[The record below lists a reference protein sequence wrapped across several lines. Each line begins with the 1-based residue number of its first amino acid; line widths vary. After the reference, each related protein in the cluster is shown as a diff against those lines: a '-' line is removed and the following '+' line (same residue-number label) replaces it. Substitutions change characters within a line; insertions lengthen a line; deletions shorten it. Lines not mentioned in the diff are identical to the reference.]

1 MMKTSSVSVDLPEGR
16 EGSFSSRISEMKD
29 IRDDIF
35 KGVTGRSV
43 TAAIVAD
50 DSGVIAGTREAA
62 EKARSLGLTVLEMV
76 EEGEAIL
83 KGREVARLSGSPK
96 QIVMAEDCLVGLIAK
111 PSGIATATR
120 QCVDRA
126 GKQIQIV
133 CGAWK
138 KMPGVLKDTIRRAI
152 VTGGGHFRISKDPF
166 IYLDKNYTRILGG
179 IENSLKAVEHLHGYK
194 KVVQIRGNQ
203 SDIAREAREA
213 AECRA
218 DIIFI
223 DNGKPGDIRI
233 VAEELFRNGLGW
245 KGKIAFAGNVKI
257 EDIDML
263 KTTPVDI
270 LEIGRGIVDAPL
282 LDLKFDVIDI
292 K

>member
-1 MMKTSSVSVDLPEGR
+1 
-16 EGSFSSRISEMKD
+16 MKD

-35 KGVTGRSV
+35 QGVMGRSV

-62 EKARSLGLTVLEMV
+62 GKARALGLTVMGMV
-76 EEGEAIL
+76 EEGQPIL
-83 KGREVARLSGSPK
+83 KGDEVARLSGSPK

-120 QCVDRA
+120 RCVDRA
-126 GKQIQIV
+126 GKQVQIV

-152 VTGGGHFRISKDPF
+152 VTGGGHFRISQDPF
-166 IYLDKNYTRILGG
+166 IYLDKNYIRILGG
-179 IENSLKAVEHLHGYK
+179 IRNGLQAVEHLQGYK
-194 KVVQIRGNQ
+194 KVVQIKGNAF
-203 SDIAREAREA
+203 DIAREAREA

-223 DNGKPGDIRI
+223 DNGNPDDIGI
-233 VAEELFRNGLGW
+233 VAEALDRSGRRGVA
-245 KGKIAFAGNVKI
+245 KIAFAGNVQI
-257 EDIDML
+257 EDIDRL
-263 KTTPVDI
+263 KTRPVDI
-270 LEIGRGIVDAPL
+270 LEIGRCIVDAPL
-282 LDLKFDVIDI
+282 LDLKFDVIGT